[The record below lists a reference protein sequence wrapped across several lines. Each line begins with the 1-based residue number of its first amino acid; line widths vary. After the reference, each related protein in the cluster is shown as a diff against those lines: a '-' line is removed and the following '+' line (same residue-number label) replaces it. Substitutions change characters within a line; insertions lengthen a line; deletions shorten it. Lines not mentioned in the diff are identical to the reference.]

1 MMNPLTGRW
10 VTVKENKRKKK
21 DTVSAVPSQQPI
33 PTRQVPVTVSA
44 APSQQPIPR
53 QQVPVTVSA
62 APFQQ
67 PIPRQQVPVTVSAA
81 PSQQPIPTR
90 HVPDTVSA
98 ASSQQP
104 IPTTPYIDAEDVRAV
119 STVKKNSAKQHQESG
134 VEKQRTGFRTP
145 WTAAEVLVVQQHF
158 SQELSGL
165 KPVTRSSIESFL
177 TQQTV
182 VKRTCTAVGNY
193 LLRNRK
199 KKQT

>member
-1 MMNPLTGRW
+1 MFFKTKIRSRPKVVTKMMNPLTGRW

-21 DTVSAVPSQQPI
+21 D
-33 PTRQVPVTVSA
+33 
-44 APSQQPIPR
+44 
-53 QQVPVTVSA
+53 TVSA